1 MGDTLLPTTDYVSG
15 EVFLVRKRLSVRLWV
30 GPQREVLGTP
40 RNLDLY
46 PWPVCSMPCDLW

>member
-1 MGDTLLPTTDYVSG
+1 MGDTLLPTTDYVLG

-40 RNLDLY
+40 RKLDLY
-46 PWPVCSMPCDLW
+46 P

>member
-15 EVFLVRKRLSVRLWV
+15 EVVLVRKRLSVRLWV
-30 GPQREVLGTP
+30 GPQREVLGTL

-46 PWPVCSMPCDLW
+46 PWPVWSMPWDLW

>member
-1 MGDTLLPTTDYVSG
+1 MGDTLLSTTDYVSG

-46 PWPVCSMPCDLW
+46 PWPVCSMPWDLW